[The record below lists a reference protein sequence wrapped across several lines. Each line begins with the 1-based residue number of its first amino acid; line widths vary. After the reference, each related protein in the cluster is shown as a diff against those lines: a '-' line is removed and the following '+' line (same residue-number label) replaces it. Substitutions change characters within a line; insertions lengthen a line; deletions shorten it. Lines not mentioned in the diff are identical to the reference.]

1 MNNKISDSNVYAHI
15 MLSEDLYTP
24 KIELKSDI
32 DTLSSFIVQA
42 VSENNYGVRIVDL
55 LDMHICDIEVVN
67 MEIFKELRFYNS
79 MDTKDLCIR
88 SNELYSK
95 YINDSSVELP
105 ECKIENLDYWG
116 EFFIE
121 DATDEVVKK
130 DFNNRLYSNFQ
141 YSL

>member
-32 DTLSSFIVQA
+32 DTLSSFIAQA

-55 LDMHICDIEVVN
+55 LDRHICDIEVVN
-67 MEIFKELRFYNS
+67 MEIFRELRFYNS
-79 MDTKDLCIR
+79 MDTKDLYFR
-88 SNELYSK
+88 SNKLFSE
-95 YINDSSVELP
+95 YIKDCSIELP

>member
-1 MNNKISDSNVYAHI
+1 MCDKINDSNVYAHI

-24 KIELKSDI
+24 KIELKSDM

-55 LDMHICDIEVVN
+55 LDRHICDIELVN
-67 MEIFKELRFYNS
+67 MEIFRELRFYNS

-88 SNELYSK
+88 ANELYSK
-95 YINDSSVELP
+95 YINDSDVELP
-105 ECKIENLDYWG
+105 KCKIENLDYWG

-121 DATDEVVKK
+121 NATDEAVKK
-130 DFNNRLYSNFQ
+130 DFNERVFCNFK
-141 YSL
+141 

>member
-1 MNNKISDSNVYAHI
+1 MNNKISGSNVYAHI

-32 DTLSSFIVQA
+32 DTLSSFIAQA

-55 LDMHICDIEVVN
+55 LDRHICDIEVVN
-67 MEIFKELRFYNS
+67 MGIFRELRFYNS
-79 MDTKDLCIR
+79 MDTKDLYFR
-88 SNELYSK
+88 SNKLFSE
-95 YINDSSVELP
+95 YIKDCSIELP

-121 DATDEVVKK
+121 DATDELIKK
-130 DFNNRLYSNFQ
+130 DFNTRLYSNFQ